1 MNVVDED
8 FHGVSCNVARP
19 DCTMNPQNQNR
30 LGIALMCLGILVF
43 ALNDVMGKWLVATYS
58 VGQVLLLRSAAA
70 VVLLV
75 PFILKEGAGSILA
88 APRPGLQLARV
99 AFGTLEAACFY
110 WAVTTLPLVSVM
122 TFYLSAPLYVAA
134 IAPFLLKE
142 RLARDQWLAVIVGFV
157 GVLLVLQPSP
167 ETLTLPAFIAIIG
180 SILFAGLMLSTR
192 QLRGTS
198 ATSLIVWQTLGALV
212 FGAVLS
218 PFSWVQPTLRDF
230 ALLSLLGVVAMTAHV
245 LVAQALRIAPASVVT
260 PFNYTLIVWA
270 AIFGWL
276 FFGEWPNVWMIIG
289 ACVIVAAGLYLLWRE
304 GRTEPVPQSDFP

>member
-1 MNVVDED
+1 MTP
-8 FHGVSCNVARP
+8 S
-19 DCTMNPQNQNR
+19 NQNR
-30 LGIALMCLGILVF
+30 LGIGLMCLGILLF
-43 ALNDVMGKWLVATYS
+43 ALNDVMGKWLMATYS

-70 VVLLV
+70 LLILA
-75 PFILKEGAGSILA
+75 PFIAKEGIGTILN

-99 AFGTLEAACFY
+99 FFGTVETACFY

-134 IAPFLLKE
+134 VAPFLLKE
-142 RLARDQWLAVIVGFV
+142 RLSPYQWLAVILGFM
-157 GVLLVLQPSP
+157 GVLMVLQPSA

-180 SILFAGLMLSTR
+180 SMLFAGLMLSTR

-198 ATSLIVWQTLGALV
+198 ATSLITWQTVGALV

-218 PFSWVQPTLRDF
+218 PFSWVAPTPRDF
-230 ALLSLLGVVAMTAHV
+230 ALLSLLGVVAMMAHV
-245 LVAQALRIAPASVVT
+245 LVAQALRIAPASVVS

-276 FFGEWPNVWMIIG
+276 FFGEWPTIWMAAG
-289 ACVIVAAGLYLLWRE
+289 AFVIVAAGLYLLWRE
-304 GRTEPVPQSDFP
+304 GRTEPSPQADPP